1 MIVTFDTSILV
12 RATKRSNG
20 PARRAVDA
28 MASDA
33 DHVIA
38 LSPFILGEV
47 GKVLSYPRML
57 ALYRLTPD
65 EIHEH
70 IEFLRSVSRIVEPE
84 IGLPVV
90 LSDPKDAPVIY
101 TAVAA
106 GADILSVKDRDF
118 YDPSV
123 IAFCQ
128 TEDIR
133 VMDDVTLLELF
144 R

>member
-28 MASDA
+28 IASDA

-57 ALYRLTPD
+57 DLFKLTPD

-70 IEFLRSVSRIVEPE
+70 VEFL
-84 IGLPVV
+84 
-90 LSDPKDAPVIY
+90 
-101 TAVAA
+101 
-106 GADILSVKDRDF
+106 
-118 YDPSV
+118 
-123 IAFCQ
+123 
-128 TEDIR
+128 
-133 VMDDVTLLELF
+133 
-144 R
+144 